1 MAAGKLARILSYRLK
16 KNEPHQKRYVCFCFC
31 FSNVCDHSPFVRPTF
46 LKLGCT
52 VNFHVL
58 YFMVAFVCL
67 VENSSFMLIRSC
79 HFELG
84 LLTLTPVPSPPT
96 HIGTVISP
104 TQPLVYKTTQKCSRK
119 FTKRWTYTWGSL
131 VWVLHTYVDPFNNDV
146 VFSKALK
153 SAVFLFFTFYFWKE
167 FYQIANIE
175 P

>member
-1 MAAGKLARILSYRLK
+1 MYWRNNIFFPLSLLWRSYLFIVSLQAFLKMAAGKFARILSYRLEKLTPSK
-16 KNEPHQKRYVCFCFC
+16 KVYFCFCFC
-31 FSNVCDHSPFVRPTF
+31 FSNACDHSPFVRPTF

-52 VNFHVL
+52 VNFHML

-67 VENSSFMLIRSC
+67 VNNSSFMLIRSC

-131 VWVLHTYVDPFNNDV
+131 VWVLHMLLRT
-146 VFSKALK
+146 
-153 SAVFLFFTFYFWKE
+153 
-167 FYQIANIE
+167 
-175 P
+175 